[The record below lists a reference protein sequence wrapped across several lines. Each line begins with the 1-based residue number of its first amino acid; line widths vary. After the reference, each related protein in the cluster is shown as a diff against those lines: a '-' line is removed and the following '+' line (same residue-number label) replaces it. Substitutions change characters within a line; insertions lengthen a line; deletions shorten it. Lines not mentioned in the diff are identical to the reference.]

1 MCLRKVAAGAGE
13 DGVDVALRLQCD
25 NEVRDVRCRQWW
37 IQAKDEARATIG
49 DVADVIG
56 DFWIDVRVAQPTTD
70 LLHAGERFA
79 RVGTGGELH
88 RNLELKPVGLGHE
101 IVRQGGEAIQRNG
114 KRRDHRR
121 YIDRLM
127 VEHPLQYAPV
137 ATVEAGVIGVALL
150 LLVMG
155 FGEVVAQ

>member
-1 MCLRKVAAGAGE
+1 MFVSPSQPLICFTRASVSRESVPGRAA
-13 DGVDVALRLQCD
+13 
-25 NEVRDVRCRQWW
+25 
-37 IQAKDEARATIG
+37 
-49 DVADVIG
+49 
-56 DFWIDVRVAQPTTD
+56 P
-70 LLHAGERFA
+70 
-79 RVGTGGELH
+79 
-88 RNLELKPVGLGHE
+88 NLELKPVGLGHE

>member
-1 MCLRKVAAGAGE
+1 MAVPDSVAPSEKRLGSAHVAMCLRKVAAGAGE

-79 RVGTGGELH
+79 RVGTGASCTGIW
-88 RNLELKPVGLGHE
+88 N
-101 IVRQGGEAIQRNG
+101 
-114 KRRDHRR
+114 
-121 YIDRLM
+121 
-127 VEHPLQYAPV
+127 
-137 ATVEAGVIGVALL
+137 
-150 LLVMG
+150 
-155 FGEVVAQ
+155 